1 MSERGM
7 AHVEWSMS
15 KSPDPFIEHLLA
27 MPEVGDDVDFDRD
40 RSEPRRIEL

>member
-7 AHVEWSMS
+7 GHIEWSMS

-27 MPEVGDDVDFDRD
+27 MPEVGDDIDFDRD
-40 RSEPRRIEL
+40 VSGPRRIEL